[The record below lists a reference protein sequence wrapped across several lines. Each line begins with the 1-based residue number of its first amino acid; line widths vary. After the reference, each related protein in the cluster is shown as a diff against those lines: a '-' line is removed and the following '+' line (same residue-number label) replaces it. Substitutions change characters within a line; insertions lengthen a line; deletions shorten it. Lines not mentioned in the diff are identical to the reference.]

1 MARIKEQELAEDI
14 KFIWTDEF
22 VKSLSKLER
31 QGGKWQKAAS
41 QVNEVLGKI
50 NHDPRNAFKHLNVT
64 NFGEQRIANAIKY
77 DLTGY
82 CRLVTVQVNKCCF
95 LLYTGD
101 HKTVDK
107 WLEKNEGIQPAI
119 DKNNTVVM
127 VRGVG
132 VAEKRHDEA
141 PLIPTVGNLFETIPD
156 FDDLFDL
163 PRKVSRAVEGLNFF
177 ASYEDIFSAV
187 DPIADEAQKTFLL
200 DLLCLV
206 RDGGGTEE
214 ISARIELELGDIQPI
229 NSETTLPDF
238 IDSQTLRAIPVDDP
252 AFPKAL
258 SQYAAQASYRD
269 WMLFLHPSQE
279 ELVDANFAGPTRLT
293 GVSGSGKTCVT
304 IRRAY
309 RLANTYP
316 NDRILVVTLNDPLA
330 NLIRELFQT
339 CDTTDASNRVEVK
352 TFFDICRELI
362 LEFEPHNEKIYHQTT
377 WKSDESIDE
386 IWQEYYRCELNN
398 TDAAVL
404 HPIHDSLISQGFIA
418 ENYIREEFDWIRS
431 AFFPS
436 DRQSYLT
443 VRRSGRSIPLGED
456 QRQLIL
462 EGLAGWEK
470 KMAAIGIIDGLGVAY
485 ALHKYLLDIKP
496 KYRSILIDESQDFG
510 NVELDLIQRL
520 VKSNE
525 NDLFLCGDGAQR
537 ITTKYHRPSE
547 IGLNIPAARSK
558 RLDKN
563 YRNSEDILRLAHAIF
578 MANVTEEGFDYDD
591 FELLDPRFS
600 NFSGQTPVLLKEE
613 SLNRE
618 IGLALNYLREKIED
632 ENNDGKYCLAIS
644 GYSYFEIKTYS
655 EKLGLPFLDGSKIFG
670 ENSLFVS
677 DLEHTK
683 GFEFDTICVVN
694 CSTGVLP
701 NPTQPEAEQYRDLA
715 RFYVAMTRAK
725 TELILSYSNE
735 KSPYLNHSSL
745 DNFILKTNWSEWT
758 DNNLIEA
765 LPSPVKL
772 DEIRQAN
779 GDAGP
784 VLSMNGSEFL
794 YTRHATGLP
803 ISFTRRLRDLIDG
816 KGLIRNNK
824 RVRWKTLESAWTD
837 YQNEVTARR
846 TWGQLAGDQL
856 KKLMTTIEYDD

>member
-1 MARIKEQELAEDI
+1 MAKAKEQQLPEDI
-14 KFIWTDEF
+14 EFIWTDEF

-31 QGGKWQKAAS
+31 KGGKWQKAAA

-64 NFGEQRIANAIKY
+64 NFGEHRIANAIKY
-77 DLTGY
+77 DLTGF

-95 LLYTGD
+95 LLFTGD
-101 HKTVDK
+101 HETVDK
-107 WLEKNEGIQPAI
+107 WLEKNEGIQPAL
-119 DKNNTVVM
+119 DKNKTVVM

-132 VAEKRHDEA
+132 VSVKRKDEA
-141 PLIPTVGNLFETIPD
+141 PLIPTVGYLFETIPN

-163 PRKVSRAVEGLNFF
+163 PRKISREVEGLNFF
-177 ASYEDIFSAV
+177 ASYEDIFAAV
-187 DPIADEAQKTFLL
+187 EPIEDEGQKIFLL

-206 RDGGGTEE
+206 RDNSTPDE
-214 ISARIELELGDIQPI
+214 IAARIDLERGDIQPI
-229 NSETTLPDF
+229 TGDTELPEF
-238 IDSQTLRAIPVDDP
+238 IDTQTLRSIPVDDP
-252 AFPKAL
+252 AFPQAL

-279 ELVDANFAGPTRLT
+279 ELVDANFNGPTRLT

-309 RLANTYP
+309 RLANTYTS
-316 NDRILVVTLNDPLA
+316 DKILVVTLNDPLA

-339 CDTTDASNRVEVK
+339 CDSTGASDRVEVK

-362 LEFEPHNEKIYHQTT
+362 LEFEPQNEKIYHRST

-398 TDAAVL
+398 MDASVL
-404 HPIHDSLISQGFIA
+404 HPIHDSLISQGFTA
-418 ENYIREEFDWIRS
+418 EHYVREEFDWIRS
-431 AFFPS
+431 AFFPQ
-436 DRQSYLT
+436 DRETYLS
-443 VRRSGRSIPLGED
+443 VRRTGRSIPLGED
-456 QRQLIL
+456 QRQLLL

-470 KMAAIGIIDGLGVAY
+470 KMAAIGVIDGLGVAY
-485 ALHKYLLDIKP
+485 ALHQYLDQIKP

-510 NVELDLIQRL
+510 NVELDLIRRL
-520 VKSNE
+520 TDDNE
-525 NDLFLCGDGAQR
+525 NNLFLCGDGAQR
-537 ITTKYHRPSE
+537 ITTKYHKPAE
-547 IGLNIPAARSK
+547 IGLTIPAARSK

-578 MANVTEEGFDYDD
+578 MANVTEDGFDYDD

-600 NFSGQTPVLLKEE
+600 NFSGQTPVLLQEE
-613 SLNRE
+613 TLNRE
-618 IGLALNYLREKIED
+618 IALALNYLSEKAKET
-632 ENNDGKYCLAIS
+632 NNEGKYCLAIS
-644 GYSYFEIKTYS
+644 GFSHFEIKTYAA
-655 EKLGLPFLDGSKIFG
+655 KLDLPFLDGSNIFG
-670 ENSLFVS
+670 ENSLFIS

-694 CSTGVLP
+694 CSEGILP

-725 TELILSYSNE
+725 TELILSYSNRR
-735 KSPYLNHSSL
+735 SPYLNHNSL
-745 DNFILKTNWSEWT
+745 ENFMLKTSWSEWT
-758 DNNLIEA
+758 DSNLVEA
-765 LPSPVKL
+765 MPIPFKL
-772 DEIRQAN
+772 DEIREQS

-784 VLSMNGSEFL
+784 ALAMNGSEFL
-794 YTRHATGLP
+794 YTRFAIGLP
-803 ISFTRRLRDLIDG
+803 ISFTRRLRDLVDG
-816 KGLIRNNK
+816 RGLIRNNK
-824 RVRWKTLESAWTD
+824 RVRWKTLESAWLD
-837 YQNEVTARR
+837 YQNEVSARR

-856 KKLMTTIEYDD
+856 RTLMAKIEQDG